1 MVAGRRLAQTIAN
14 MSTHEIQLF
23 QLRGKRSN
31 MSAKGLSGK
40 TNFISEYI
48 TIHRFSTKLKIRSCF
63 LMNINR
69 DYVSLET
76 KFCSV
81 CVFLIVTPSKLF
93 ALVFDF
99 FALLGA
105 QGDNLAVYFLLYAK
119 TACCKT
125 RKLEYQPAVFGF
137 FQNSLPHFLIIIYL
151 FVFLLTQCLTF

>member
-1 MVAGRRLAQTIAN
+1 
-14 MSTHEIQLF
+14 
-23 QLRGKRSN
+23 

-40 TNFISEYI
+40 TSFIPEYI
-48 TIHRFSTKLKIRSCF
+48 TIHRFSTKFKIRSCF

-99 FALLGA
+99 SALF
-105 QGDNLAVYFLLYAK
+105 GDNL
-119 TACCKT
+119 
-125 RKLEYQPAVFGF
+125 
-137 FQNSLPHFLIIIYL
+137 N
-151 FVFLLTQCLTF
+151 